1 MNSVLRAVRVLAV
14 ILCVPLIA
22 HMARGGTAQRSLVSP
37 DDSAAYHEISMPL
50 EGLSSLGFFWDSTAI
65 PEDSTTLQ
73 PDLVYEFRIAQLNQ
87 RSIIPLAFHPLVRKY
102 IRIYTVERREQ
113 VAMMYGLSKLYF
125 PIFEE
130 ILERFRL
137 PLELV
142 YLAAVESALNPL
154 AISKSG
160 AVGLWQFK
168 INTGKM
174 LNLHVDNFVDDRMDP
189 VRSTL
194 AACSYLD
201 YLHRM
206 FDDWLLALAAYNA
219 GPGAIQRALL
229 RAGGKKDFWDLLP
242 FLPEPAQNYVPAFIA
257 AVYVFHFAPEHGIK
271 PLPPRIDFSSVDT
284 IHIRDAV
291 SFEVVSRWTNAPIEI
306 LHFLNPRYR
315 QGYIPKSNDAFECL
329 VLPKEHIARFI
340 ENENRIYAQ
349 SYKVVQT
356 PYPYEPSKL
365 KRRIEY
371 VVKRGDYLHK
381 IALQY
386 GCTVNELHRWNGQ
399 RTTLQPGERLQVW
412 VDLQ

>member
-1 MNSVLRAVRVLAV
+1 MKAVNKVFCGAV
-14 ILCVPLIA
+14 ALLCYCLP
-22 HMARGGTAQRSLVSP
+22 HSFAQTFEEQRQASYS
-37 DDSAAYHEISMPL
+37 DTAAYHEISTPL
-50 EGLSSLGFFWDSTAI
+50 EGLSTLGFFWDTAAI

-87 RSIIPLAFHPLVRKY
+87 RAIIPLAFHPLVRRY

-113 VAMMYGLSKLYF
+113 VAMMCGLSKLYF

-130 ILERFRL
+130 ILDRYRL

-142 YLAAVESALNPL
+142 YLSAVESALNPL
-154 AISKSG
+154 AVSKSG

-189 VRSTL
+189 IRSTE

-219 GPGAIQRALL
+219 GPGAVQRALQ

-257 AVYVFHFAPEHGIK
+257 AIYVFHFAPEHGIK
-271 PLPPRIDFSSVDT
+271 PRPPRIDFNNVDT
-284 IHIRDAV
+284 IHLRDAV
-291 SFEVVSRWTNAPIEI
+291 SFDAVTRWAGTPIEI

-315 QGYIPKSNDAFECL
+315 QGYIPKSNDSFEYL
-329 VLPKEHIARFI
+329 FLPKEDIARFI
-340 ENENRIYAQ
+340 ENEKRIYAQ

-356 PYPYEPSKL
+356 PYPYEPSKA
-365 KRRIEY
+365 KRRVEHI
-371 VVKRGDYLHK
+371 VKRGEYLHK

-386 GCTVNELHRWNGQ
+386 GCTVNELQRWNGE

-412 VDLQ
+412 VNLQ